1 MIRWLFTFAALAFL
15 GRGYLQGAGVPV
27 DSILGH
33 GAETIGAAFSWN
45 KYDFAA
51 MGTIL
56 SLAGYS
62 WWRRPQKLRFVSRWR
77 DRRAAR
83 VQEAEVRARTHPM
96 LDFKREAL
104 QDVRDKLKQIEKA
117 MREGSPGV
125 MLYHVND
132 ATRPLIE
139 AKAREIFGSHLIFR
153 QGDHADR
160 LKVRWDVNPGADFS
174 GQEPPKTN
182 PFA

>member
-27 DSILGH
+27 DAVLGH

-51 MGTIL
+51 MGTIA
-56 SLAGYS
+56 SLLGYS
-62 WWRRPQKLRFVSRWR
+62 WWRRPQKLRLISRWR

-104 QDVRDKLKQIEKA
+104 QSVRDKLKEVEAA

-125 MLYHVND
+125 RIYHLND
-132 ATRPLIE
+132 ATRPLFE
-139 AKAREIFGSHLIFR
+139 QKAREIFGEHLIFR
-153 QGDHADR
+153 TDDNAGLR
-160 LKVRWDVNPGADFS
+160 VRWDVNPGADFS
-174 GQEPPKTN
+174 GREPVKDN